1 MTSLNILKKY
11 KCDDYDTPL
20 YIWDMI
26 LKYLNLDKS
35 AIIYDPFFN
44 TGKSKQYLNE
54 LGYNNVIHE
63 KEDFFQNYQN
73 KNYDIILSNPP
84 FSTKQKILKIL
95 YELDKPFILIL
106 PTSIISKLYVKN
118 IFGDDID
125 KIQYIVP
132 ARRLQFEVN
141 GYNQR
146 RCCFDCLF
154 FCYKINL
161 KRDIVYL

>member
-1 MTSLNILKKY
+1 MTSLNILKKH
-11 KCDDYDTPL
+11 KCDNYDTPL
-20 YIWDMI
+20 YVWKMI
-26 LKYLNLDKS
+26 TDYLNLDKS
-35 AIIYDPFFN
+35 AIIYDPFIN
-44 TGKSKQYLNE
+44 TGKSKEYLNQ

-63 KEDFFQNYQN
+63 KENFFSNYQN
-73 KNYDIILSNPP
+73 KKYDILISNPP

-118 IFGDDID
+118 IFGDDIY

-132 ARRLQFEVN
+132 NRRLQFEVD
-141 GYNQR
+141 GYNQK
-146 RCCFDCLF
+146 RCCFDCIF

-161 KRDIVYL
+161 QRDIIYL

>member
-11 KCDDYDTPL
+11 KCDDYDTPQ
-20 YIWDMI
+20 YVWDMI

-44 TGKSKQYLNE
+44 TGKSKQYLNQ

-63 KEDFFQNYQN
+63 KKDFFANYQN
-73 KNYDIILSNPP
+73 KKYDILISNPP

-95 YELDKPFILIL
+95 YELNKPFILIL

-132 ARRLQFEVN
+132 AKRLQFEVN
-141 GYNQR
+141 GYNQKR
-146 RCCFDCLF
+146 TPFDCIY
-154 FCYKINL
+154 FCYRIFL
-161 KRDIVYL
+161 KRDIIYL

>member
-63 KEDFFQNYQN
+63 KEDFFQNYD
-73 KNYDIILSNPP
+73 KYKYDILISNPP

-95 YELDKPFILIL
+95 YELNKPFILIL

-132 ARRLQFEVN
+132 SKRLQFEVN
-141 GYNQR
+141 GYNQK
-146 RCCFDCLF
+146 RCCFDCIY
-154 FCYKINL
+154 FCYRMFL
-161 KRDIVYL
+161 KRDIVYM